1 MKRDIRVYIE
11 DILESIAKIEEYTK
25 KASKKKFNK
34 NTQLQDAILRRLEI
48 IGEAVK
54 NTPQNLRKGYPNIPW
69 KKIAGLR
76 DILIHS
82 YFGVN
87 LDRAWKVVEKDI
99 PNLKI
104 EMKKVW
110 KELNKKEN

>member
-11 DILESIAKIEEYTK
+11 DVLEGIVKIGEYTK
-25 KASKKKFNK
+25 SVTKNNFNK

-54 NTPQNLRKGYPNIPW
+54 NIPQGLRDKHPEIPW

-76 DILIHS
+76 DILIHGN
-82 YFGVN
+82 FGVN
-87 LDRAWKVVEKDI
+87 LERVWIVVKKDMPDLKKKMLKVR
-99 PNLKI
+99 N
-104 EMKKVW
+104 EMKR
-110 KELNKKEN
+110 NC